1 MNDLSF
7 SSSSPTLYLLLCHI
21 YQNALLWKVFLC
33 RKNPPP
39 NSPLVHIKSKWKKEW
54 PQWGKCVC
62 VGGGGGG
69 GLMEGD
75 DR

>member
-7 SSSSPTLYLLLCHI
+7 SSFSPTLYLFAFVSYLSKGTFMESLSM
-21 YQNALLWKVFLC
+21 QKE
-33 RKNPPP
+33 PPTPTP
-39 NSPLVHIKSKWKKEW
+39 NSALVHIKSKWKKEW
-54 PQWGKCVC
+54 PQWGKWE
-62 VGGGGGG
+62 GGGG

>member
-1 MNDLSF
+1 MESLSM
-7 SSSSPTLYLLLCHI
+7 
-21 YQNALLWKVFLC
+21 QKE
-33 RKNPPP
+33 RP

-54 PQWGKCVC
+54 PQWGKW
-62 VGGGGGG
+62 GGGG